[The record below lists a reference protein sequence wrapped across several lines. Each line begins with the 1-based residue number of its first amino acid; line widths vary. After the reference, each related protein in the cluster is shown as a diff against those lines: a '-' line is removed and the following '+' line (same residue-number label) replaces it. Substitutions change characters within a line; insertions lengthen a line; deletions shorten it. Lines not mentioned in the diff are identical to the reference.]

1 MICKAAEIIFNFERH
16 FLKAQLTSRA
26 SLLRQISLSLNMTTC
41 FHKYTPPEGQ
51 TQVIARAHSISLIRC
66 LFRLVKCK
74 FTEPLYK
81 SAWYTLL
88 SLLIFSTYA
97 LSIKR
102 EGHNLTKKKKKE
114 ISRLLRL
121 LHSSA
126 VMLSKARYCDIAVI
140 ATALR
145 ITSTNFK
152 LQAVKHTW
160 PHTSDKRSR
169 FINRRIFFT
178 HRQPKDCY
186 IYSFCLISST
196 FYKKNYQIMPN

>member
-1 MICKAAEIIFNFERH
+1 M
-16 FLKAQLTSRA
+16 
-26 SLLRQISLSLNMTTC
+26 LRQISLSLDMTTC

-51 TQVIARAHSISLIRC
+51 TQVIACDQSMISLIHC

-74 FTEPLYK
+74 FTEPHYK

-102 EGHNLTKKKKKE
+102 EGRNLTKKKKKE

-126 VMLSKARYCDIAVI
+126 VMLSKARYCDIAVT
-140 ATALR
+140 ATALSAR
-145 ITSTNFK
+145 VSRGVRHCFLTMFTYCVRLVCHSFAISYFHWKTK
-152 LQAVKHTW
+152 ML
-160 PHTSDKRSR
+160 PHK
-169 FINRRIFFT
+169 
-178 HRQPKDCY
+178 
-186 IYSFCLISST
+186 
-196 FYKKNYQIMPN
+196 